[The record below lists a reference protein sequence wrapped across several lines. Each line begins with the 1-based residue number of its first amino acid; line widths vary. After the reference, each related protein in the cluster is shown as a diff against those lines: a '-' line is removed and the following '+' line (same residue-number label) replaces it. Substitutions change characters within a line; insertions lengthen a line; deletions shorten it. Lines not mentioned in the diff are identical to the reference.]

1 MALSIVIIVLALAG
15 SAFISAS
22 EAGLIAVNRLR
33 IRRLAAEGNRRAAA
47 ATNILGEHEKFF
59 GSILL
64 TGNILNIL
72 IASVSTAL
80 AIKIGGDSGAAVAA
94 AAAITTV
101 LIVVFGELTPK
112 SLATLAAERWSLT
125 VAPAIKAL
133 MTIVGPFVYLFTLI
147 PRGIT
152 HLLGG
157 RQALQT
163 VSVTEGELRMLIDMG
178 EAEGTVETTQ
188 GEMLEKI
195 FRFGE
200 TEVREVMTPR
210 PDITWVNADT
220 RFSEFL
226 EIYRNRPHTRF
237 PVFDEDEDDVVG
249 VLSVK
254 DAMAS
259 LAGGELDLEQP
270 VARMMRTA
278 LFVPETKR
286 LDDLFDMFQQT
297 GHKMALAVDEFGGVA
312 GIITLTRVVEQIVGR
327 TGEEGRRPEERFVTI
342 SENTFVVDGGMS
354 VDEVNDELEL
364 GIPEGDYDTVAG
376 FVVDLLQHIP
386 ESGERLRYNDLR
398 MQVMEM
404 DGRKISR
411 ITVRRGPRV
420 LEQGDDEA

>member
-1 MALSIVIIVLALAG
+1 MVLSIVIIVVALAG

-22 EAGLIAVNRLR
+22 EAGLLAVNR
-33 IRRLAAEGNRRAAA
+33 IRMRSLAAEGNRRASTAMD
-47 ATNILGEHEKFF
+47 ILGEHEKFF

-64 TGNILNIL
+64 TGNIFNIL

-80 AIKIGGDSGAAVAA
+80 AISLAGDSGIAIGVAT
-94 AAAITTV
+94 AIATV
-101 LIVVFGELTPK
+101 LVVVFGELTPK
-112 SLATLAAERWSLT
+112 SLATLAAERWTLT
-125 VAPAIKAL
+125 AAPAVRCL
-133 MTIVGPFVYLFTLI
+133 MTLIGPFVYMFTLI

-157 RQALQT
+157 REALRT
-163 VSVTEGELRMLIDMG
+163 PSVTETELRMLIDMG
-178 EAEGTVETTQ
+178 EEEGTVETTQ
-188 GEMLEKI
+188 GQMLEKI

-200 TEVREVMTPR
+200 TEVSEVMTPR
-210 PDITWVNADT
+210 TEVVWVNADT

-226 EIYRNRPHTRF
+226 EIYREHPHTRF
-237 PVFDEDEDDVVG
+237 PVWDDEEDDVAG

-254 DAMAS
+254 DTMAS
-259 LAGGELDLEQP
+259 LAGGELDLDQP
-270 VARMMRTA
+270 VARIMRTA

-286 LDDLFDMFQQT
+286 LDDLFDMLQQT

-327 TGEEGRRPEERFVTI
+327 TGEEGRRPEERIVTV
-342 SENTFVVDGGMS
+342 SEDTFVVDGATS
-354 VDEVNDELEL
+354 VEEVNDELEL

-398 MQVMEM
+398 IQVLEM

-411 ITVRRGPRV
+411 VTVRRGPRV
-420 LEQGDDEA
+420 LEQDEV

>member
-1 MALSIVIIVLALAG
+1 MVLSIVIIVLALAG

-22 EAGLIAVNRLR
+22 EAGLLAVNR
-33 IRRLAAEGNRRAAA
+33 IRMRSLAAEGNRRAAA
-47 ATNILGEHEKFF
+47 AMEVLGEHEKFF
-59 GSILL
+59 GAILL

-80 AIKIGGDSGAAVAA
+80 AIRLAGDSGLAVGVAT
-94 AAAITTV
+94 AIATV
-101 LIVVFGELTPK
+101 LVVVFGELTPK

-125 VAPAIKAL
+125 VAQAVRCL
-133 MTIVGPFVYLFTLI
+133 MMLLGPIVYLFTLV
-147 PRGIT
+147 PRTIT

-157 RQALQT
+157 HQALRT
-163 VSVTEGELRMLIDMG
+163 PSVTESELRMLIDMG
-178 EAEGTVETTQ
+178 EAEGTVEATQ
-188 GEMLEKI
+188 GQMLEKI

-200 TEVREVMTPR
+200 TEVSEVMTPR
-210 PDITWVNADT
+210 PEIVWVNADT
-220 RFSEFL
+220 RFREFL
-226 EIYRNRPHTRF
+226 EIYRTHPHTRF

-254 DAMAS
+254 DTMAS
-259 LAGGELDLEQP
+259 LAGGELDLDQP
-270 VARMMRTA
+270 VARIMRTA

-286 LDDLFDMFQQT
+286 LDDLFDMLQQT

-327 TGEEGRRPEERFVTI
+327 TGEEGRRPQERFVTV
-342 SENTFVVDGGMS
+342 SEDTFVVDGGMS
-354 VDEVNDELEL
+354 VDEANDELEL
-364 GIPEGDYDTVAG
+364 GIPDGDYDTVAG

-386 ESGERLRYNDLR
+386 VEGERLRYYDLR
-398 MQVMEM
+398 MQVTKM

-420 LEQGDDEA
+420 LEQDDA

>member
-1 MALSIVIIVLALAG
+1 MVLSIVIIVVALAG

-22 EAGLIAVNRLR
+22 EAGLLAVNR
-33 IRRLAAEGNRRAAA
+33 IRMRSLAAAGNRRASAVMD
-47 ATNILGEHEKFF
+47 ILGQHEKFF

-64 TGNILNIL
+64 TGNIFNIL

-80 AIKIGGDSGAAVAA
+80 AISLAGDSGVAVGVAT
-94 AAAITTV
+94 AIATV
-101 LIVVFGELTPK
+101 LVVVFGELTPK

-125 VAPAIKAL
+125 AAQAVRCL
-133 MTIVGPFVYLFTLI
+133 MMLIGPFVYVFTLI

-157 RQALQT
+157 HEALRT
-163 VSVTEGELRMLIDMG
+163 PSVTETELRMLIDMG
-178 EAEGTVETTQ
+178 EAEGTVESTQ
-188 GEMLEKI
+188 GQMLEKI

-200 TEVREVMTPR
+200 TEVSEVMTPR
-210 PDITWVNADT
+210 PEIVWVNADT
-220 RFSEFL
+220 RFGEFL
-226 EIYRNRPHTRF
+226 EIYREHPHTRF
-237 PVFDEDEDDVVG
+237 PVYDEEEDDVVG

-259 LAGGELDLEQP
+259 LAGGELDLDQP
-270 VARMMRTA
+270 VARIMRAA

-286 LDDLFDMFQQT
+286 LDELFDMLQET
-297 GHKMALAVDEFGGVA
+297 GHKMALAVDEFGGIA

-327 TGEEGRRPEERFVTI
+327 TGEEGRRPQERFVTV
-342 SENTFVVDGGMS
+342 SEDTFVVDGGMS
-354 VDEVNDELEL
+354 VDEANDELEL

-386 ESGERLRYNDLR
+386 EAGERLRYNDLR
-398 MQVMEM
+398 MQVLEM

-420 LEQGDDEA
+420 LDQDDA

>member
-1 MALSIVIIVLALAG
+1 MVLSIVIIVVALAG

-22 EAGLIAVNRLR
+22 EAGLLAVNR
-33 IRRLAAEGNRRAAA
+33 IRMRSLAAAGNRRASAVMD
-47 ATNILGEHEKFF
+47 ILGQHEKFF

-64 TGNILNIL
+64 TGNIFNIL

-80 AIKIGGDSGAAVAA
+80 AISLAGDSGVAVGVAT
-94 AAAITTV
+94 AIATV
-101 LIVVFGELTPK
+101 LVVVFGELTPK

-125 VAPAIKAL
+125 AAQAVRCL
-133 MTIVGPFVYLFTLI
+133 MMLIGPFVYVFTLI

-157 RQALQT
+157 HEALRT
-163 VSVTEGELRMLIDMG
+163 PSVTETELRMLIDMG
-178 EAEGTVETTQ
+178 EAEGTVESTQ
-188 GEMLEKI
+188 GQMLEKI

-200 TEVREVMTPR
+200 TEVSEVMTPR
-210 PDITWVNADT
+210 PEIIWVNADT
-220 RFSEFL
+220 RFGEFL
-226 EIYRNRPHTRF
+226 EIYREHPHTRF
-237 PVFDEDEDDVVG
+237 PVYDEEEDDVVG

-259 LAGGELDLEQP
+259 LAGGELDLDQP
-270 VARMMRTA
+270 VARIMRAA

-286 LDDLFDMFQQT
+286 LDELFDMLQET
-297 GHKMALAVDEFGGVA
+297 GHKMALAVDEFGGIA

-327 TGEEGRRPEERFVTI
+327 TGEEGRRPQERFVTV
-342 SENTFVVDGGMS
+342 SEDTFVVDGGMS
-354 VDEVNDELEL
+354 VDEANDELEL

-386 ESGERLRYNDLR
+386 EAGERLRYNDLR
-398 MQVMEM
+398 MQVLEM

-420 LEQGDDEA
+420 LDQDDA

>member
-1 MALSIVIIVLALAG
+1 MVLSIVIIVLALAG

-22 EAGLIAVNRLR
+22 EAGLLAVNRVR

-47 ATNILGEHEKFF
+47 ATDILGQHEKFF

-64 TGNILNIL
+64 TGNIFNIL
-72 IASVSTAL
+72 IASVGTAL
-80 AIKIGGDSGAAVAA
+80 AIRIGGDSGAAVAVA
-94 AAAITTV
+94 TAITTV

-112 SLATLAAERWSLT
+112 SVATLAAERWSLT
-125 VAPAIKAL
+125 AAPAVRVL
-133 MTIVGPFVYLFTLI
+133 MKVIGPFVYLFTLI

-163 VSVTEGELRMLIDMG
+163 PSVTESELRMLIDMG
-178 EAEGTVETTQ
+178 EAEGTVEATQ
-188 GEMLEKI
+188 GQMLEKI

-200 TEVREVMTPR
+200 TEVSEVMTPR
-210 PDITWVNADT
+210 PEIIWVNADT
-220 RFSEFL
+220 RFREFL
-226 EIYRNRPHTRF
+226 DIYRTHPHTRF

-254 DAMAS
+254 DTMAS
-259 LAGGELDLEQP
+259 LADGELDLDQP
-270 VARMMRTA
+270 VARIMRTA

-286 LDDLFDMFQQT
+286 LDDLFDMLQQT
-297 GHKMALAVDEFGGVA
+297 GHKMALAVDEFGGIA

-327 TGEEGRRPEERFVTI
+327 TGEEGRRPQERFVTV
-342 SENTFVVDGGMS
+342 SEDTFVVDGGMS
-354 VDEVNDELEL
+354 VDEANDELEL
-364 GIPEGDYDTVAG
+364 GIPDGDYDTVAG

-386 ESGERLRYNDLR
+386 VEGERLRYNDLR
-398 MQVMEM
+398 MQVTKM

-420 LEQGDDEA
+420 LEQDDA

>member
-1 MALSIVIIVLALAG
+1 MVLSIVIIVVALAG

-22 EAGLIAVNRLR
+22 EAGLLAVNR
-33 IRRLAAEGNRRAAA
+33 IRMRSLAAEGNRRASTAMG
-47 ATNILGEHEKFF
+47 ILGEHEKFF

-64 TGNILNIL
+64 TGNIFNIL

-80 AIKIGGDSGAAVAA
+80 AISLAGDSGIAVGVAT
-94 AAAITTV
+94 AIATV
-101 LIVVFGELTPK
+101 LVVVFGELTPK
-112 SLATLAAERWSLT
+112 SLATLAAERWTLT
-125 VAPAIKAL
+125 AAPAVRCL
-133 MTIVGPFVYLFTLI
+133 MTLIGPFVYMFTLI

-157 RQALQT
+157 REALRT
-163 VSVTEGELRMLIDMG
+163 PSVTETELRMLIDMG
-178 EAEGTVETTQ
+178 EEEGTVETTQ
-188 GEMLEKI
+188 GQMLEKI

-200 TEVREVMTPR
+200 TEVSEVMTPR
-210 PDITWVNADT
+210 PEVVWVNADT

-226 EIYRNRPHTRF
+226 EIYREHPHTRF
-237 PVFDEDEDDVVG
+237 PVWDDEEDDVAG

-254 DAMAS
+254 DTMAS
-259 LAGGELDLEQP
+259 LAGGELDLDQP
-270 VARMMRTA
+270 VARIMRTA

-286 LDDLFDMFQQT
+286 LDDLFDMLQQT

-327 TGEEGRRPEERFVTI
+327 TGEEGRRPEERIVTV
-342 SENTFVVDGGMS
+342 SEDTFVVDGATS
-354 VDEVNDELEL
+354 VEEVNDELEL

-398 MQVMEM
+398 IQVLEM

-411 ITVRRGPRV
+411 VTVRRGPRV
-420 LEQGDDEA
+420 LEQDEA